1 MTENTFTLT
10 LDTPIQRG
18 EQTITEI
25 TLRKPTAGEL
35 RGLNLVSLISIDVG
49 AIIEILPR
57 ITTPFLSK
65 QDAAALDPADL
76 MQLGAVVAGF
86 LVPKQRDHAD
96 QATANV

>member
-1 MTENTFTLT
+1 MTTNTFTLT

-18 EQTITEI
+18 EQSITEI

-65 QDAAALDPADL
+65 ADAAALDPADL
-76 MQLGAVVAGF
+76 MQLGTVVAGF
-86 LVPKQRDHAD
+86 LVPKQREQSHQDAEN
-96 QATANV
+96 A